1 MFNRRSTPARR
12 ALAGPEDAWD
22 EGDRTGLFA
31 LGGGEMVPLPAMDV
45 PLFMEMTPAAVLVVS
60 LSGMIVDGNKAA
72 AELYGLANRFE
83 LIGLPCERLLALRE
97 REAAARALQA
107 VLEDGLIVNREFTCL
122 RADGGTF
129 EALVSARLVRG
140 AAGEPA
146 AFLVINQD
154 ISPRKAQELAVAE
167 SESKFRTLFESAYDG
182 VFLVDGQAR
191 IVAVNRRGAALLGYP
206 IERLVGVSA
215 ETFLAEGVQE
225 DAISRHR
232 ALERGEDGPAV
243 ERMLRRADG
252 TELPVEVQGTLV
264 RDGAGRT
271 FGVQYVVHDLSGRK
285 RAEREEAR
293 VAGELRRALGSIIN
307 VVAATVEMR
316 DPGTAGHQKR
326 VANLARA
333 IGAEMGLPAETIEA
347 IRFAGVVHDVGKTS
361 IPAEILSKPGRL
373 SEDERRLVREHARF
387 GFEILR
393 NVEFPWPIAEIVRQ
407 HHERL
412 DGSGYP
418 RGLKGTEIL
427 IEARI
432 IAVADVMEAMA
443 SHRPYR
449 PSLGIEAALA
459 EITAQRGVLYDERAV
474 DACLKIFAERKVP
487 LL

>member
-1 MFNRRSTPARR
+1 MFSRRSAAARH
-12 ALAGPEDAWD
+12 AASGLDESWD
-22 EGDRTGLFA
+22 TGDRTGLFA
-31 LGGGEMVPLPAMDV
+31 LAGGEAVPLPAMDV

-60 LSGMIVDGNKAA
+60 LSGLIVDGNKAA
-72 AELYGLANRFE
+72 ADLFGFANRFE
-83 LIGLPCERLLALRE
+83 LIGLRCERLLAPRE
-97 REAAARALQA
+97 RGAAARALRT
-107 VLEDGLIVNREFTCL
+107 VLEDGLIVNRELACL
-122 RADGGTF
+122 GADGRSF

-146 AFLVINQD
+146 AFLVVSQD
-154 ISPRKAQELAVAE
+154 ISPRKAQELAMAE
-167 SESKFRTLFESAYDG
+167 SESKFRTLFESANDG

-191 IVAVNRRGAALLGYP
+191 ILAVNRRGAALLGHP

-215 ETFLAEGVQE
+215 EAFLAEGAQE
-225 DAISRHR
+225 EASSRHR
-232 ALERGEDGPAV
+232 ALERGEEGPAV
-243 ERMLRRADG
+243 ERTLRRADG
-252 TELPVEVQGTLV
+252 TELPVEVRGALV
-264 RDGAGRT
+264 RDAAGRAY
-271 FGVQYVVHDLSGRK
+271 GIQYVVHDLSSRK
-285 RAEREEAR
+285 QAEREQAR
-293 VAGELRRALGSIIN
+293 TAGQLRRALGSIIN
-307 VVAATVEMR
+307 VVAATVEIR

-333 IGAEMGLPAETIEA
+333 IGAEMGLPSETIEA

-418 RGLKGTEIL
+418 RGLKGPDIL
-427 IEARI
+427 VEARI

-449 PSLGIEAALA
+449 PSLGLEAALA
-459 EITAQRGVLYDERAV
+459 EIAAQRGVLYDARVV